1 MEVSQ
6 KISRGGMWGKECG
19 PLRARAVRL
28 QILEELAEEP
38 NLNVSALAVRVDVDQ
53 SEGRALASVTGLDGD
68 HVLVVFSADLQFRDR
83 A

>member
-6 KISRGGMWGKECG
+6 KISRGGMRRKECG

-38 NLNVSALAVRVDVDQ
+38 SLNVSALAVRVDVDQ
-53 SEGRALASVTGLDGD
+53 SEGRALASVTWLDGD